1 MHKDF
6 FASSL
11 NVKWIGFIGLLYILT
26 SLFCIDLP
34 DPDNASNSGVKIIL
48 ESSGGFISDQLIID
62 TVENDVKISVIH
74 YFPSYI
80 KSTALQIITNE
91 GTMEWDT
98 TLISNS
104 REYSD
109 TINVSRKI
117 MTAGDKKVIATIF
130 IEDNALRT
138 DTVLLNVVNRASV
151 TTGNIAPSWDIS
163 DTLTL
168 NLTPGTQ
175 FSLKL
180 NDTCF
185 DQNGDLLAYTLLN
198 GNLLQDTIIDFVY
211 SYTAIAADTGT
222 SVVKII
228 ARDTGNLSDTLI
240 IKLSVEL
247 PALSDAVLSSVKLSA
262 GTLLQQDA
270 PVPDT
275 IRDTVSWIDSMITIT
290 PVSGDTLATI
300 LINEKKVISGTS
312 SEAILL
318 TEGGNSIRI
327 TVTSQDSA
335 SKVYT
340 LIVIRKPNSTITL
353 TSPPEGVAA
362 AALSVSSIRIL
373 WNSLSGANSYT
384 VQRSRSEAGTFETIG
399 TTGSNSYI
407 DTGLTAATPY
417 FYHVNASNSA
427 SSTGYS
433 TVVNAT
439 TLTKLTIRS
448 QAQDTA
454 VQVGSA
460 VTITVEVTG
469 SNPQFEWSKDNAV
482 MTSQPGSGSLSLPA
496 VTTGNAGVY
505 SVKVR
510 NESDSVVTTPIRL
523 RVLPKTPAA
532 PVVTVRSAT
541 SCTVSWSAVDGALW
555 YKVVRSVNSGIFAG
569 ICSTAQ
575 ISVIDTP
582 LVSGGNYSYRV
593 IAGNNDG
600 MSDTSSAVS
609 STTWNPPVITTS
621 PQSVTVPAGQTITL
635 SVVATGDPACT
646 YLWKKGDTSLEGKTE
661 SVLTIPQATTA
672 HGGIYTVV
680 VTNSAGST
688 EKSATVTVL
697 PTYTLTITGPLPAGC
712 SVTKQKDTAVYVAG
726 ATVTLTA
733 NAAANSGY
741 RFKEW
746 KGDTSAT
753 GTVLTLVMNKN
764 RTITPVFQ
772 RQYIL
777 TLTSSDAAKGSVSS
791 PSGSS
796 PIAVDSGSAITINA
810 TPASRFKFK
819 QWSVA
824 SGQVTIANTAL
835 ASTTVQLSQGNATVQ
850 GDFGCITFEKKI
862 EQPIVSGN
870 VKVAQWDDD
879 SYFIAGKQ
887 WNNGDLSTLAEI
899 DKLDLNG
906 NVVWAKA
913 YGSNSLG
920 NEFTSIRKTTDGF
933 ILACGGEYTFKLW
946 KVVPNGTEIFWR
958 RYNINGV
965 PAFAQQTS
973 DGGFIIG
980 GENSEM
986 FVPYIIKSDLSG
998 NIIWADSSNFCESG
1012 YHIFD
1017 GQQTSDGGF
1026 VYIGADMPLNLFVV
1040 KKNSAGAVSWC
1051 KQIAGEFEGR
1061 TIRETSDG
1069 GFITAS
1075 INSTKCVLIKLNA
1088 SGNVVW
1094 KTENSSVERIV
1105 AVRQTSDGGFVYA
1118 GSTRLIGAGGYDFC
1132 LIKTNSAGTVAW
1144 THTYGASGADE
1155 TATSMEITNDGGFII
1170 VGDCGTFEPVLYI
1183 VKTDENGLIE

>member
-109 TINVSRKI
+109 TINVSKKI

-168 NLTPGTQ
+168 KLTPGTQ

-211 SYTAIAADTGT
+211 SYTAIVADTGT

-247 PALSDAVLSSVKLSA
+247 PALSDAALSSVGLSA
-262 GTLLQQDA
+262 GTLLLQNE

-275 IRDTVSWIDSMITIT
+275 IRDTVSWIDSSISIT
-290 PVSGDTLATI
+290 PVARDTLATI
-300 LINEKKVISGTS
+300 LINEKKVTSGKS
-312 SEAILL
+312 AEAILL
-318 TEGGNSIRI
+318 TEGVNTISI
-327 TVTSQDSA
+327 TVTSQGSA

-362 AALSVSSIRIL
+362 AALPVSSIRIS

-384 VQRSRSEAGTFETIG
+384 VQRSSSEAGTFETIG

-439 TLTKLTIRS
+439 TLAKLTIRS

-482 MTSQPGSGSLSLPA
+482 MTSQPGSGSLSLTA

-510 NESDSVVTTPIRL
+510 NESDSVVSTPIRL

-541 SCTVSWSAVDGALW
+541 SCNVSWSAVDGALW
-555 YKVVRSVNSGIFAG
+555 YKVVRSVNSGSFAS

-582 LVSGGNYSYRV
+582 LVAGGNYSYRV

-646 YLWKKGDTSLEGKTE
+646 YLWKKGDTPLEGKTE
-661 SVLTIPQATTA
+661 SILTIPQATTA

-697 PTYTLTITGPLPAGC
+697 STYTLTITGPLPAGC

-726 ATVTLTA
+726 SQVTLTA
-733 NAAANSGY
+733 NAAGSNY
-741 RFKEW
+741 RFDGW
-746 KGDTSAT
+746 SGDTTASANPLKITMSKNTTVSANFKRQFTVTYAGNNNSRGNPPVATVHDTNATIVVASNTGNLQRDGFDFEGWNTLSNGSGTNYVAGT
-753 GTVLTLVMNKN
+753 GTLKISENVTLYAKWTPVKCQVSFSTYGGTSVPVQTVNQGSLLNEPVSTRSGITLVGWYRDASYQNRWNFATQQVTTSITLHAKWLVMDRDENVYDTVRIGDQTWMVQNLRTTKYNDGTPITMIEDSVAWMN
-764 RTITPVFQ
+764 RTSAAFCWPYNMSVHGAT
-772 RQYIL
+772 YGAL
-777 TLTSSDAAKGSVSS
+777 YNKYAADAANIA
-791 PSGSS
+791 PSGWRL
-796 PIAVDSGSAITINA
+796 PTRDDFQKLLDYIIARGEPPESALLIN
-810 TPASRFKFK
+810 
-819 QWSVA
+819 
-824 SGQVTIANTAL
+824 
-835 ASTTVQLSQGNATVQ
+835 
-850 GDFGCITFEKKI
+850 
-862 EQPIVSGN
+862 
-870 VKVAQWDDD
+870 
-879 SYFIAGKQ
+879 
-887 WNNGDLSTLAEI
+887 
-899 DKLDLNG
+899 
-906 NVVWAKA
+906 
-913 YGSNSLG
+913 GSNS
-920 NEFTSIRKTTDGF
+920 SGF
-933 ILACGGEYTFKLW
+933 
-946 KVVPNGTEIFWR
+946 
-958 RYNINGV
+958 
-965 PAFAQQTS
+965 
-973 DGGFIIG
+973 
-980 GENSEM
+980 
-986 FVPYIIKSDLSG
+986 
-998 NIIWADSSNFCESG
+998 
-1012 YHIFD
+1012 
-1017 GQQTSDGGF
+1017 
-1026 VYIGADMPLNLFVV
+1026 
-1040 KKNSAGAVSWC
+1040 
-1051 KQIAGEFEGR
+1051 
-1061 TIRETSDG
+1061 
-1069 GFITAS
+1069 
-1075 INSTKCVLIKLNA
+1075 
-1088 SGNVVW
+1088 
-1094 KTENSSVERIV
+1094 
-1105 AVRQTSDGGFVYA
+1105 
-1118 GSTRLIGAGGYDFC
+1118 
-1132 LIKTNSAGTVAW
+1132 
-1144 THTYGASGADE
+1144 SGAPGPIRSPYLGFQSTE
-1155 TATSMEITNDGGFII
+1155 AIWWNTGGALA
-1170 VGDCGTFEPVLYI
+1170 VGGDPPYWFPGFSS
-1183 VKTDENGLIE
+1183 DFGLNIRCIKIE